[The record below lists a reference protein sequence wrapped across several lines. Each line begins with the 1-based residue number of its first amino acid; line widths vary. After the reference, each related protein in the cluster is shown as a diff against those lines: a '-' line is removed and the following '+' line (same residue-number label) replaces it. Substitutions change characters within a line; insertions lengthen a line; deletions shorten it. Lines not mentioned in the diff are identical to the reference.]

1 LKSKLLRQRIFYC
14 LCGLIIVVAG
24 VASRLFHSGIA
35 LIDHD
40 LGEALYAALAYVLLG
55 IVWPQLMP
63 VYKALITLAAMVA
76 IEAFQLTG
84 VPARFAASE
93 NSVLNLLAV
102 VLGTTWNWRDL
113 LGYAVGIAVVALLD
127 YVFSLRQPVGYPNFP
142 AGQKRMP
149 RG

>member
-1 LKSKLLRQRIFYC
+1 LKSKLLPQRIFYC
-14 LCGLIIVVAG
+14 LCGLIIVIAG
-24 VASRLFHSGIA
+24 VASRMFHSGIA

-55 IVWPQLMP
+55 IVRPQLMP
-63 VYKALITLAAMVA
+63 VPKALITLAAMVA

-84 VPARFAASE
+84 VPARFAASG
-93 NSVLNLLAV
+93 NGGLKLLAI

-127 YVFSLRQPVGYPNFP
+127 YVFRLRQPVGYP
-142 AGQKRMP
+142 
-149 RG
+149 

>member
-1 LKSKLLRQRIFYC
+1 M
-14 LCGLIIVVAG
+14 IVIAG
-24 VASRLFHSGIA
+24 VASRVFHSGFA

-55 IVWPQLMP
+55 IVRPQLMP
-63 VYKALITLAAMVA
+63 VPKALITLAAMVA

-93 NSVLNLLAV
+93 NRVLNLLAV

-127 YVFSLRQPVGYPNFP
+127 YVFRLRQPVEYP
-142 AGQKRMP
+142 
-149 RG
+149 

>member
-1 LKSKLLRQRIFYC
+1 M
-14 LCGLIIVVAG
+14 IVIAG
-24 VASRLFHSGIA
+24 VASRVFHSGFA

-55 IVWPQLMP
+55 IVRPQLMP
-63 VYKALITLAAMVA
+63 VPKALITLAAMVA

-84 VPARFAASE
+84 VSARFAASE
-93 NSVLNLLAV
+93 DSVLNLLAV

-127 YVFSLRQPVGYPNFP
+127 YVFRLRQPVGYP
-142 AGQKRMP
+142 
-149 RG
+149 

>member
-1 LKSKLLRQRIFYC
+1 MKSKLLPQRIFYC
-14 LCGLIIVVAG
+14 LCGLIIVIAG
-24 VASRLFHSGIA
+24 VASRVFHSGFA

-63 VYKALITLAAMVA
+63 VRKALITLAAMVA

-127 YVFSLRQPVGYPNFP
+127 YVFRLRQPVGYP
-142 AGQKRMP
+142 
-149 RG
+149 

>member
-1 LKSKLLRQRIFYC
+1 MKSKLFPQRIFYC
-14 LCGLIIVVAG
+14 LCGLIIVIAG
-24 VASRLFHSGIA
+24 VASRVFHSGFA

-63 VYKALITLAAMVA
+63 VPKALITLAAMVA

-93 NSVLNLLAV
+93 NRVLNLLAV

-127 YVFSLRQPVGYPNFP
+127 YVFRLRQPVGYP
-142 AGQKRMP
+142 
-149 RG
+149 

>member
-1 LKSKLLRQRIFYC
+1 MKSKLLPQRIIYC
-14 LCGLIIVVAG
+14 LCGLIIVIAG
-24 VASRLFHSGIA
+24 VASRVFHSGFA

-63 VYKALITLAAMVA
+63 VPKALITLAAMVA

-93 NSVLNLLAV
+93 NRVLNLLAV

-127 YVFSLRQPVGYPNFP
+127 YVFRLRQPVGYP
-142 AGQKRMP
+142 
-149 RG
+149 

>member
-1 LKSKLLRQRIFYC
+1 VKSKLLPQRIFYC
-14 LCGLIIVVAG
+14 LCGLIIVIAG
-24 VASRLFHSGIA
+24 VVSRMFHSGIA

-63 VYKALITLAAMVA
+63 VRKALITLAAMVA

-127 YVFSLRQPVGYPNFP
+127 YVFRQRQPVGYP
-142 AGQKRMP
+142 
-149 RG
+149 

>member
-1 LKSKLLRQRIFYC
+1 MKSKLLPQGIIYC
-14 LCGLIIVVAG
+14 LCGLIIVIAG
-24 VASRLFHSGIA
+24 VASRVFHSGFA

-55 IVWPQLMP
+55 IVRPQLMP
-63 VYKALITLAAMVA
+63 VPKALITLAAMVA

-93 NSVLNLLAV
+93 DSVLNLLAV

-127 YVFSLRQPVGYPNFP
+127 YVFRLRQPVGYP
-142 AGQKRMP
+142 
-149 RG
+149 